1 MTGFEVYKTYLALK
15 QHFTKQEY
23 DYFKYNGKVRANENS
38 FEQRRD
44 RYFFKKLATRYPS
57 KEIVGYFVANF
68 ISDPK
73 GYIGSFSRDGY
84 TKWKIHQ

>member
-38 FEQRRD
+38 FEQGM
-44 RYFFKKLATRYPS
+44 
-57 KEIVGYFVANF
+57 IGF
-68 ISDPK
+68 ITENGAIQSES
-73 GYIGSFSRDGY
+73 IS
-84 TKWKIHQ
+84 IE